1 MWIAGCREEDRQ
13 RNRLSELYLRFRTLY
28 NRTVNTIQMYNIEF
42 GEVYAEREKTDFQKL
57 VDEALAC
64 YEECAG
70 ERIVWLRRPDGELP
84 VRVDA
89 GQMKQVISNILNNA
103 LVYTPENTK
112 INISLTKEQG
122 RESLKYPT
130 AEAGLHRSYC
140 KKHE

>member
-1 MWIAGCREEDRQ
+1 M
-13 RNRLSELYLRFRTLY
+13 
-28 NRTVNTIQMYNIEF
+28 

-112 INISLTKEQG
+112 IYISLTKEQG
-122 RESLKYPT
+122 KGKLEISDSGSGITPQLLP
-130 AEAGLHRSYC
+130 